1 MGLFSKLQN
10 GDTVLKSLKFG
21 NDRPGGGNS
30 GQPYIQDP
38 IPLVNSPANTD
49 FVLRGG
55 INAPLSAAQDVARLT
70 KYMFNPKSPS
80 GLLFTAKQNLLSR
93 ISPKTEASKGIGYAG
108 GALNNGVYTPLS
120 TLAQA
125 GVGFLGG
132 HVSKQG
138 LDPTGLI
145 PFLSIN
151 NYSDILKNQVKGENR
166 LINILYGPVKDLNG
180 IKGYDINQGQDII
193 TYGGGP
199 GSILGVGKT
208 HIRYADQRTGING
221 IQYPNSV
228 HITNNEF
235 QLPLSSSIKY
245 NEYISSYSKDYIP
258 VDNLINNG
266 LKSYQENII
275 NNVYKSGSL
284 ESQPLTLNIYNDYKT
299 WTQEDIVG
307 ESRNLGKNP
316 SRIREDFRKRLD
328 PSGTPQKSFLSKS
341 PDYTKYNIE
350 DNIGMGN
357 PGQKGDIS
365 SYTDGKKINGNPSQ
379 PLDKVNAS
387 YIYKSEG
394 IDKIEAVS
402 AYNDRGELK
411 DIIPFYVAIL
421 NNDRQEEGKTNTY
434 KKYMHFRA
442 FIDSFSDSY
451 SAEWKS
457 MEYMGRAE
465 KFYKYGGFDRKIDL
479 SFTVVAQ
486 SRGEITA
493 MYDKLNFLASSLA
506 PEYLDSY
513 SSGYMAGNIAYIT
526 LGQYIEEQPGVITSI
541 SFDIPEESP
550 WEIGIDDNGE
560 RVGDDDVRQV
570 PHMIKVKIDFIPI
583 HKFRVEKQKFRNDE
597 LGTDSKRLLDTG
609 TQRYIDQKRPATTNY
624 DRDAHDRLTT
634 EAAAIE
640 ARNQAEVN
648 ALLIS
653 GNELVQASI
662 DSQQSLIEV
671 TPENFYNT

>member
-38 IPLVNSPANTD
+38 IPLENSPANTD

-108 GALNNGVYTPLS
+108 GVLNNGVYTPLS

-132 HVSKQG
+132 HLNKQG
-138 LDPTGLI
+138 LDPTGLT
-145 PFLSIN
+145 PTLSIN
-151 NYSDILKNQVKGENR
+151 KYEDVIKSQDENR
-166 LINILYGPVKDLNG
+166 LVTLTNLISESRAVNNFNFV
-180 IKGYDINQGQDII
+180 KGYSLNTGGSLIEYD
-193 TYGGGP
+193 GGP

-208 HIRYADQRTGING
+208 QIKFADQRTGINN
-221 IQYPNSV
+221 PNLLPTPPT
-228 HITNNEF
+228 HIITN
-235 QLPLSSSIKY
+235 
-245 NEYISSYSKDYIP
+245 
-258 VDNLINNG
+258 LIG
-266 LKSYQENII
+266 
-275 NNVYKSGSL
+275 
-284 ESQPLTLNIYNDYKT
+284 P
-299 WTQEDIVG
+299 
-307 ESRNLGKNP
+307 
-316 SRIREDFRKRLD
+316 DFREKLK
-328 PSGTPQKSFLSKS
+328 PTESPQNTYLSLS
-341 PDYTKYNIE
+341 PNYTKYNIE
-350 DNIGMGN
+350 QNFNLNN
-357 PGQKGDIS
+357 PGQKGNIS
-365 SYTDGKKINGNPSQ
+365 SYTKGKILEGKTTSQ
-379 PLDKVNAS
+379 PLDTVNAS

-394 IDKIEAVS
+394 IGQVEAIS
-402 AYNDRGELK
+402 AYNNRGELK

-421 NNDRQEEGKTNTY
+421 NNDRQEIGKTNTY

-442 FIDSFSDSY
+442 FIDGFSDSY
-451 SAEWKS
+451 DAEWKS

-465 KFYKYGGFDRKIDL
+465 KFYKYGGFDRKINL

-506 PEYLDSY
+506 PEYLDSF

-526 LGQYIEEQPGVITSI
+526 LGQYIEEQPGVITSL

-550 WEIGIDDNGE
+550 WEIGIGDNGE
-560 RVGDDDVRQV
+560 RVGNEDVRQV
-570 PHMIKVKIDFIPI
+570 PHMIKVKMNFTPI
-583 HKFRVEKQKFRNDE
+583 HKFRVEKQKFKNDT
-597 LGTDSKRLLDTG
+597 LGTDSTRLLDTG
-609 TQRYIDQKRPATTNY
+609 TQRYIDQKRPKITNY
-624 DRDAHDRLTT
+624 DVEAKKPLTSEIVASPANTLIT
-634 EAAAIE
+634 E
-640 ARNQAEVN
+640 
-648 ALLIS
+648 
-653 GNELVQASI
+653 
-662 DSQQSLIEV
+662 
-671 TPENFYNT
+671 

>member
-49 FVLRGG
+49 FILRGG

-108 GALNNGVYTPLS
+108 GVLNNGIYTPLS

-132 HVSKQG
+132 HINKQG

-145 PFLSIN
+145 PTLSIN
-151 NYSDILKNQVKGENR
+151 KYEDIIGEQSIENFEKTNR
-166 LINILYGPVKDLNG
+166 LINIFSGPTKDLNG
-180 IKGYDINQGQDII
+180 VKGYDINQGQDII
-193 TYGGGP
+193 TYDGGP
-199 GSILGVGKT
+199 NSILGVGKT
-208 HIRYADQRTGING
+208 HIKYADQRTGINNPKSLP
-221 IQYPNSV
+221 ISKTHTPPT
-228 HITNNEF
+228 HIITN
-235 QLPLSSSIKY
+235 
-245 NEYISSYSKDYIP
+245 
-258 VDNLINNG
+258 LIG
-266 LKSYQENII
+266 
-275 NNVYKSGSL
+275 
-284 ESQPLTLNIYNDYKT
+284 P
-299 WTQEDIVG
+299 
-307 ESRNLGKNP
+307 
-316 SRIREDFRKRLD
+316 DFREKLN
-328 PSGTPQKSFLSKS
+328 PTGTPQNTYLSRS
-341 PDYTKYNIE
+341 PNYVTDNIE
-350 DNIGMGN
+350 INSN
-357 PGQKGDIS
+357 LNSPGQKGNIS
-365 SYTDGKKINGNPSQ
+365 SYTKGKILEGDTKSK
-379 PLDKVNAS
+379 PLDTINAS

-394 IDKIEAVS
+394 KGQLEAQS
-402 AYNDRGELK
+402 AYAIRGNELK

-451 SAEWKS
+451 DAEWKT

-465 KFYKYGGFDRKIDL
+465 KFYKYSGFDRKIDL

-526 LGQYIEEQPGVITSI
+526 LGQYIVEQPGVITSL

-550 WEIGIDDNGE
+550 WEIGIGDKGG
-560 RVGDDDVRQV
+560 RVGNDDVRQV
-570 PHMIKVKIDFIPI
+570 PHMIKVKMNFTPI
-583 HKFRVEKQKFRNDE
+583 HKFRVEKQKFRNDT
-597 LGTDSKRLLDTG
+597 LGTDSTRLLDTG
-609 TQRYIDQKRPATTNY
+609 TQRYIDQKRPSTTNY
-624 DRDAHDRLTT
+624 DRDAHKQLD
-634 EAAAIE
+634 
-640 ARNQAEVN
+640 
-648 ALLIS
+648 
-653 GNELVQASI
+653 NEIAASI
-662 DSQQSLIEV
+662 ARDIADKEAIAKHEADKNRILESISPGANMVSVGGSSSTISV
-671 TPENFYNT
+671 F